1 MALICSPDSL
11 SPSVDPSLVTTV
23 TSETV
28 FLVHLGSTRPGGH
41 CGSQVV
47 GINQIVWD
55 PATNM
60 LHVESDELLDQHT
73 RYALIV
79 SNGVQDAVGD
89 PIETSEAF
97 ARFRHNLNFGQ
108 TKDPALKAYR
118 KALLDALKA
127 AQHAGVRQRDVVVAS
142 VFTTQSITAVLE
154 KIRDQLTAALPE
166 PVDFT
171 LADDGSRTVFVR
183 SAVSGI
189 TFDRH
194 DRTDPAFTRVNVPVA
209 RLNDVPGSVGTIAF
223 GKYVSPN
230 YEVPGEFIP
239 PIGTATGVPQVQGTH
254 EVFFNLF
261 LPSGAAPANGWPVA
275 IFGHFLTIHKDDSP
289 YRVAATL
296 AAHGIA
302 TVAINALGH
311 GFGPLGFLTVNRQGQ
326 PPVRLLAGGR
336 GIDQNG
342 DGLIGTFEGFEAAPP
357 QSIIGGRDGSRQT
370 VVDLMQL
377 VRVIQIGVDVDA
389 DGHPDLD
396 PTRIY
401 YFGQSSGGN
410 IGTVLLAVE
419 PHVHAGVLN
428 VAGGSLIEVLRLNGF
443 IRPLIGSWLASR
455 TPSLLNTPGVT
466 QIDGVNLSTPHF
478 FENMPLR
485 DGLPLSVSLADNTGR
500 QIQSP
505 VTNDVDGAMA
515 IQQLFEHRE
524 WAGLAGDALAYAA
537 HIRRAPLRGVPAK
550 AVIIQWAKGDQGA
563 PNPTTSALLRAGD
576 LADRATFLRNDLL
589 FAANPAVRKDPH
601 VFLTRSTPG
610 LPDQPIALG
619 AQQQIATFFAS
630 DGTVVI
636 HPEPVQF
643 FEVPIVL
650 PLPEDFNFIP

>member
-1 MALICSPDSL
+1 
-11 SPSVDPSLVTTV
+11 
-23 TSETV
+23 
-28 FLVHLGSTRPGGH
+28 
-41 CGSQVV
+41 
-47 GINQIVWD
+47 
-55 PATNM
+55 
-60 LHVESDELLDQHT
+60 
-73 RYALIV
+73 
-79 SNGVQDAVGD
+79 
-89 PIETSEAF
+89 
-97 ARFRHNLNFGQ
+97 
-108 TKDPALKAYR
+108 
-118 KALLDALKA
+118 
-127 AQHAGVRQRDVVVAS
+127 
-142 VFTTQSITAVLE
+142 
-154 KIRDQLTAALPE
+154 
-166 PVDFT
+166 
-171 LADDGSRTVFVR
+171 
-183 SAVSGI
+183 
-189 TFDRH
+189 
-194 DRTDPAFTRVNVPVA
+194 
-209 RLNDVPGSVGTIAF
+209 
-223 GKYVSPN
+223 
-230 YEVPGEFIP
+230 
-239 PIGTATGVPQVQGTH
+239 
-254 EVFFNLF
+254 
-261 LPSGAAPANGWPVA
+261 
-275 IFGHFLTIHKDDSP
+275 
-289 YRVAATL
+289 
-296 AAHGIA
+296 
-302 TVAINALGH
+302 
-311 GFGPLGFLTVNRQGQ
+311 
-326 PPVRLLAGGR
+326 
-336 GIDQNG
+336 
-342 DGLIGTFEGFEAAPP
+342 
-357 QSIIGGRDGSRQT
+357 
-370 VVDLMQL
+370 MQL
-377 VRVIQIGVDVDA
+377 VRVIQIGVDVDL

-466 QIDGVNLSTPHF
+466 QIDGVNLSAPHF

-485 DGLPLSVSLADNTGR
+485 DRLPLSVSLADNTGR

-601 VFLTRSTPG
+601 LFLIRSTPG

-636 HPEPVQF
+636 HPEPAQF

-650 PLPEDFNFIP
+650 PLPEDLNFIP